1 MIGVHLSRL
10 VPRVLRPLCLESRGA
25 LRRRT
30 ASKKPGAVTLAAR
43 FAAALAVAT
52 TPSLAQDASPRP
64 EPAARSPL
72 VLLSIEVPPA
82 HGLWQIVVTN
92 HDHVPVRLAADARL
106 LSLLVRQPADKA
118 YVRCTLPTAMLGNA
132 RERQLVLN
140 PGDSYVEP
148 FDPRMFCWG
157 DDADKLGPGAS
168 VTAFLGWSPDVRL
181 EKRSKPQ
188 VPPFVVEPVLAP
200 AAFVPAKQIA
210 SFTFWRPQ
218 GEGASPSGVR
228 EPPPRFV
235 GAPDLRLST
244 PRWSDAVDHR
254 AARISAT
261 LTNVGD
267 RTALVHVRPDD
278 LEVRVQRPDGSSTV
292 CGPGTGYRA
301 AVRDFFLTIQ
311 PGKSASVSSLL
322 TELCPSGTFD
332 RPGLYVLNTTLRVRD
347 DGSAFRLQAVTG
359 DFSSPKSTLL
369 RVRSS
374 RQPYHAAPPRPG
386 RPQPPHHAK

>member
-1 MIGVHLSRL
+1 VRL
-10 VPRVLRPLCLESRGA
+10 A
-25 LRRRT
+25 
-30 ASKKPGAVTLAAR
+30 
-43 FAAALAVAT
+43 
-52 TPSLAQDASPRP
+52 
-64 EPAARSPL
+64 
-72 VLLSIEVPPA
+72 IEVPPA
-82 HGLWQIVVTN
+82 HGPWRIVVTN
-92 HDHVPVRLAADARL
+92 NDRVPVRLAADARL
-106 LSLLVRQPADKA
+106 LSLLVRQPADKD
-118 YVRCTLPTAMLGNA
+118 YVRCKLPAAMLGSP
-132 RERQLVLN
+132 RERQLLLN
-140 PGDSYVEP
+140 PGESYVEP

-168 VTAFLGWSPDVRL
+168 VTAFLGWSPDARL

-188 VPPFVVEPVLAP
+188 VAPFVAEPVLAP
-200 AAFVPAKQIA
+200 AAFLPAKQIA
-210 SFTFWRPQ
+210 SFTFWLPQ
-218 GEGASPSGVR
+218 GDGPFLSDVR

-244 PRWSDAVDHR
+244 PRWSDATDHR

-267 RTALVHVRPDD
+267 RAALVHVRPDD
-278 LEVRVQRPDGSSTV
+278 LEVRVQRPDASSSV

-332 RPGLYVLNTTLRVRD
+332 RPGLYVLQTTLRVRD

-374 RQPYHAAPPRPG
+374 REPYHAAPPRPG
-386 RPQPPHHAK
+386 RPQPPHRPH

>member
-1 MIGVHLSRL
+1 
-10 VPRVLRPLCLESRGA
+10 
-25 LRRRT
+25 
-30 ASKKPGAVTLAAR
+30 VTLATR
-43 FAAALAVAT
+43 FAIVLAAFTV
-52 TPSLAQDASPRP
+52 PSLAQDAHSQP
-64 EPAARSPL
+64 EPATRSPL
-72 VLLSIEVPPA
+72 VRLGIEVPPA
-82 HGLWQIVVTN
+82 HGPWLVVVTN
-92 HDHVPVRLAADARL
+92 DDRVPVRLAADARQ
-106 LSLLVRQPADKA
+106 LSLLVRQPADKSYA
-118 YVRCTLPTAMLGNA
+118 RCDLPTAMLGGA
-132 RERQLVLN
+132 RERHLVLD
-140 PGDSYVEP
+140 PGESYVEP

-168 VTAFLGWSPDVRL
+168 VTAFLGWRPDARL

-188 VPPFVVEPVLAP
+188 VPPFTVEPVLAP

-210 SFTFWRPQ
+210 SYTFWLPQ
-218 GEGASPSGVR
+218 GDGASSSGVH
-228 EPPPRFV
+228 EPPARFV

-267 RTALVHVRPDD
+267 RAALVHVRPDD
-278 LEVRVQRPDGSSTV
+278 LEVRVQRPDGYSTV
-292 CGPGTGYRA
+292 CGPGTSYRA
-301 AVRDFFLTIQ
+301 AVRDFFLSIQ

-332 RPGLYVLNTTLRVRD
+332 RPGLYVLHTTLRVRD

-359 DFSSPKSTLL
+359 DFASPKSTLL

-374 RQPYHAAPPRPG
+374 RQPYHVAPPRPHAPH
-386 RPQPPHHAK
+386 RPK